1 MRVIIC
7 GAGQVGQNLVQSLN
21 AENLNI
27 TLVDQDGQKLD
38 KVVSRSDVIGV
49 EGFAAH
55 PDVLEK
61 AGAAEADMII
71 AVTSSDETN
80 MIICQ
85 VAHSYFNVPRKI
97 ARIRSQSYLEARGSE
112 FFSRNHMP
120 IDLIISPEYEV
131 ARDIAA
137 RLYMPGVFDM
147 VRLSHHE
154 GRVVS
159 VKCLPM
165 SDIVNTPIKQ
175 IFKIFPD
182 HKFQVLAIVRGGD
195 EYIIPN
201 TNDVILENDEVYFF
215 AALDHVP
222 EVLKLFG
229 HQKDETKRIIVI
241 GGLDVGYYLTKELLK
256 LPLKPKIY
264 LIESDH
270 DRAAYLST
278 QFPKV
283 SVMNG
288 DALDQEIL
296 EEAYIE
302 KADAIVSVSID
313 DDYNILTSLLG
324 KQCGAKQSI
333 VLMNQINFMPFVNKL
348 GIDSIVSPKSFTV
361 SNIVQYMREKRSQ
374 IVHRLRDGWAEVIEV
389 RIPKT
394 SPFIGRRLD
403 TLDLPAKI
411 MIAGIVRAHDVIIP
425 YSSLLI
431 EKQDVLIFL
440 SDVKYID
447 YLVDMF

>member
-1 MRVIIC
+1 MRILIC
-7 GAGQVGQNLVQSLN
+7 GAGQVGQSLVESLN
-21 AENLNI
+21 AENLDI
-27 TLVDQDGQKLD
+27 TVIDKDPKKLE
-38 KVVSRSDVIGV
+38 KVTARADVNGV

-55 PDVLEK
+55 PDVLK
-61 AGAAEADMII
+61 RAGADEVDMII
-71 AVTSSDETN
+71 AVTASDETN

-97 ARIRSQSYLEARGSE
+97 ARIRAQSYLDARGSE

-120 IDLIISPEYEV
+120 IDMIISPEYEV

-159 VKCLPM
+159 VKCLPLC
-165 SDIVNTPIKQ
+165 DIVNTPIKQ
-175 IFKIFPD
+175 IFKLFPD
-182 HKFQVLAIVRGGD
+182 YKFQVIAIIRNGN

-201 TNDVILENDEVYFF
+201 ANDVLLENDEVYFF

-229 HQKDETKRIIVI
+229 HAKDQTKRIVII
-241 GGLDVGYYLTKELLK
+241 GGQDVGYYLTQELLK
-256 LPLKPKIY
+256 LPVKPKLY
-264 LIESDH
+264 LIEADH

-278 QFPKV
+278 EFPKV
-283 SVMNG
+283 SIMSG
-288 DALDQEIL
+288 DALDQDLLDESHMSQ
-296 EEAYIE
+296 
-302 KADAIVSVSID
+302 ADALVSVSMD

-324 KQCGAKQSI
+324 KQMGAKQSI
-333 VLMNQINFMPFVNKL
+333 VLMNKINFMPFVNKL

-361 SNIVQYMREKRSQ
+361 SNIVQYMRGKNSQ
-374 IVHRLRDGWAEVIEV
+374 SVHRLREGWAEIIEV
-389 RIPKT
+389 RIPNT
-394 SPFIGRRLD
+394 SVLVGRRLD
-403 TLDLPAKI
+403 SLDLPVKI
-411 MIAGIVRAHDVIIP
+411 VIAGIVRDHEVIIP
-425 YSSLLI
+425 YGAFVI

-440 SDVKYID
+440 SDVKYVD